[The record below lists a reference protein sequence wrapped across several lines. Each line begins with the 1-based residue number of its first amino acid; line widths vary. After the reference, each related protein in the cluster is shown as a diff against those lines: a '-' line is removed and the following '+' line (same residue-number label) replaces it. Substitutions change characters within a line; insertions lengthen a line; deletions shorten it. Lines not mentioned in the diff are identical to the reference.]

1 MAPEFAI
8 GVTGN
13 EHALLV
19 EGEEKTLLR
28 DNDLEVEGLS
38 PELSDLSMLEKIKT
52 VFSPSFDEVFAR
64 KLL

>member
-1 MAPEFAI
+1 M

-28 DNDLEVEGLS
+28 ENDLEVEGLS
-38 PELSDLSMLEKIKT
+38 TGMSDFGVCEKIKY
-52 VFSPSFDEVFAR
+52 VFSPSCNEVFGQ